1 MFKPVNRINPEKLQ
15 LSKWTAL
22 DPQRRQKH
30 FIVIRLLRDENRQV
44 IACELEAVID
54 RQSYRIDWQ
63 ELRDDSRW
71 AMGWK

>member
-1 MFKPVNRINPEKLQ
+1 MNRINPEKLQ

-30 FIVIRLLRDENRQV
+30 FMVTRLLRGEDHQV

-54 RQSYRIDWQ
+54 HQSYRIDWH
-63 ELRDDSRW
+63 ELQDESRW